1 MRVALYIAK
10 RYLFAKKSKNVVHFV
25 SLASMI
31 GVAVGTAALVLV
43 LSVFNG
49 FEQLILSLYNSFDP
63 PIKVSVL
70 EGKVSDFSE
79 AKMYLDEKNILY
91 SEVLEEKVLLRYQEK
106 EYIAT
111 LKGVD
116 DNFKRIN
123 SIDSL
128 LIAGEYMD
136 VYDSKNTAI
145 VGQGVAYYL
154 SMRIGN
160 AFQQLQVYVPDRE
173 KNNLLRPENSF
184 IQKSILPV
192 GIFTIQ
198 SDFDAEY
205 VIAPISFIR
214 DILNR
219 EGQSSSLEI
228 KCSDAEMAVIQADL
242 KQILGSQFEVKNR
255 FEQHAFL
262 YKILSSEKL
271 AVFLILT
278 FILIIATFNIIGSL
292 TMLLIEKKKDI
303 ELLFNLGANRR
314 LIKNIFFYE
323 GVLTTALGAVIG
335 LFFGLLVAYLQIYFG
350 IVKMG
355 EGSFVVDSYPV
366 VVEFVDVVL
375 VLVVVLAIGSL
386 ASLIP
391 SSQLSKKL
399 L

>member
-1 MRVALYIAK
+1 
-10 RYLFAKKSKNVVHFV
+10 
-25 SLASMI
+25 MI

-70 EGKVSDFSE
+70 EGKVSDFEE
-79 AKMYLDEKNILY
+79 AKAYLNEHNILY

-116 DNFKRIN
+116 DNFKLIN
-123 SIDSL
+123 SVDSM

-136 VYDSKNTAI
+136 VYESKNTAI

-160 AFQQLQVYVPDRE
+160 AFDQLQVYVPDRE
-173 KNNLLRPENSF
+173 KNNLLRPEESF
-184 IQKSILPV
+184 IQKSIVPV
-192 GIFTIQ
+192 GVFNIQ
-198 SDFDAEY
+198 ADFDAEY

-214 DILNR
+214 EILNR

-228 KCSDAEMAVIQADL
+228 RCSDSEIESVQADL
-242 KQILGSQFEVKNR
+242 QEVLRSQFTVKSR

-303 ELLFNLGANRR
+303 ELLSNLGASRL

-323 GVLTTALGAVIG
+323 GLLTTALGAIIG
-335 LFFGLLVAYLQIYFG
+335 LVFGLAIAYVQIYFG
-350 IVKMG
+350 VVKMG
-355 EGSFVVDSYPV
+355 NGSFVVDSYPV
-366 VVEFVDVVL
+366 VVEAID
-375 VLVVVLAIGSL
+375 VLVVLSVVMGIGSI
-386 ASLIP
+386 ASIIP
-391 SSQLSKKL
+391 SRQLSKQL

>member
-70 EGKVSDFSE
+70 EGKVSDFEE
-79 AKMYLDEKNILY
+79 AKAYLNEHNILY

-116 DNFKRIN
+116 DNFKLIN
-123 SIDSL
+123 SLNSM

-136 VYDSKNTAI
+136 VYESNNTAI

-160 AFQQLQVYVPDRE
+160 AFDQLQVYIPDRE
-173 KNNLLRPENSF
+173 KNNLLRPEESF
-184 IQKSILPV
+184 IQKSIVPV
-192 GIFTIQ
+192 GVFNIQ
-198 SDFDAEY
+198 ADFDAEY

-214 DILNR
+214 EILNR

-228 KCSDAEMAVIQADL
+228 RCSDSEIESIQANL
-242 KQILGSQFEVKNR
+242 QEVLGSQFTVKSR

-303 ELLFNLGANRR
+303 ELLSNLGASRV

-323 GVLTTALGAVIG
+323 GLLTTALGAIIG
-335 LFFGLLVAYLQIYFG
+335 LVFGLAIAYVQIYFG
-350 IVKMG
+350 VVKMG
-355 EGSFVVDSYPV
+355 NGSFVVDSYPV
-366 VVEFVDVVL
+366 VVEAIDVLV
-375 VLVVVLAIGSL
+375 VLVVVMGIGSI
-386 ASLIP
+386 ASIIP
-391 SSQLSKKL
+391 SRQLSKQL

>member
-1 MRVALYIAK
+1 LRVAFYIAK

-70 EGKVSDFSE
+70 EGKVSDFEE
-79 AKMYLDEKNILY
+79 AKAYLNEHNILY

-116 DNFKRIN
+116 DNFKLIN
-123 SIDSL
+123 SVDSM

-136 VYDSKNTAI
+136 VYESKNTAI

-160 AFQQLQVYVPDRE
+160 AFDQLQVYVPDRE
-173 KNNLLRPENSF
+173 KNNLLRPEESF
-184 IQKSILPV
+184 IQKSIVPV
-192 GIFTIQ
+192 GVFNIQ
-198 SDFDAEY
+198 ADFDAEY

-214 DILNR
+214 EILNR

-228 KCSDAEMAVIQADL
+228 RCSDSEIENVQADL
-242 KQILGSQFEVKNR
+242 QKVLGSQFTVKSR

-303 ELLFNLGANRR
+303 ELLSNLGASRA

-323 GVLTTALGAVIG
+323 GLLTTALGAIIG
-335 LFFGLLVAYLQIYFG
+335 LVFGLAIAYVQIYFG
-350 IVKMG
+350 VVKMG
-355 EGSFVVDSYPV
+355 NGSFVVDSYPV
-366 VVEFVDVVL
+366 VVEAID
-375 VLVVVLAIGSL
+375 VLVVLAVVMGIGSI
-386 ASLIP
+386 ASIIP
-391 SSQLSKKL
+391 SRQLSKQL

>member
-1 MRVALYIAK
+1 LRVALYIAK

-25 SLASMI
+25 SLVSMM
-31 GVAVGTAALVLV
+31 GVAVGTAALILV

-70 EGKVSDFSE
+70 EGKVADFSE
-79 AKMYLDEKNILY
+79 AKAYLDDNSILY
-91 SEVLEEKVLLRYQEK
+91 SEVLEEKVLLRYQDK

-116 DNFKRIN
+116 ENFKTIN

-128 LIAGEYMD
+128 LVAGDYMD
-136 VYDSKNTAI
+136 VYESKQTAI

-160 AFQQLQVYVPDRE
+160 AFEQLQVYVPDRE
-173 KNNLLRPENSF
+173 KNNLLRAEESF

-192 GIFTIQ
+192 GVFSIQ

-219 EGQSSSLEI
+219 AGQSSSIEI
-228 KCSDAEMAVIQADL
+228 KCSDSDMPKIQADL
-242 KQILGSQFEVKNR
+242 EAMLGSGFEVKNR

-262 YKILSSEKL
+262 YKILSSERL

-303 ELLFNLGANRR
+303 ELLSNLGASPA

-323 GVLTTALGAVIG
+323 GLLTTALGALSG
-335 LFFGLLVAYLQIYFG
+335 LFLGLLIAYAQIYFG

-355 EGSFVVDSYPV
+355 NGSFVVDSYPV
-366 VVEFVDVVL
+366 VVEALDVVL
-375 VLVVVLAIGSL
+375 VLAVVMAIGSV

-391 SSQLSKKL
+391 SRQISKQLL
-399 L
+399 

>member
-1 MRVALYIAK
+1 
-10 RYLFAKKSKNVVHFV
+10 LFAKKSKNVVHFV

-70 EGKVSDFSE
+70 EGKVSDFEE
-79 AKMYLDEKNILY
+79 AKAYLNEHNILY

-116 DNFKRIN
+116 DNFKLIN
-123 SIDSL
+123 SVDSM

-136 VYDSKNTAI
+136 VYESKNTAI

-160 AFQQLQVYVPDRE
+160 AFDQLQVYVPDRE
-173 KNNLLRPENSF
+173 KNNLLRPEESF
-184 IQKSILPV
+184 IQKSIVPV
-192 GIFTIQ
+192 GVFNIQ
-198 SDFDAEY
+198 ADFDAEY

-214 DILNR
+214 EILNR

-228 KCSDAEMAVIQADL
+228 RCSDSEIESVQADL
-242 KQILGSQFEVKNR
+242 QEVLGSQFTVKSR

-303 ELLFNLGANRR
+303 ELLSNLGASRL

-323 GVLTTALGAVIG
+323 GLLTTALGAIIG
-335 LFFGLLVAYLQIYFG
+335 LVFGLAIAYVQIYFG
-350 IVKMG
+350 VVKMG
-355 EGSFVVDSYPV
+355 NGSFVVDSYPV
-366 VVEFVDVVL
+366 VVEAIDVLL
-375 VLVVVLAIGSL
+375 VLAVVMGIGSI
-386 ASLIP
+386 ASIIP
-391 SSQLSKKL
+391 SRQLSKQL

>member
-10 RYLFAKKSKNVVHFV
+10 RYLFAKKSKNIVHFV

-70 EGKVSDFSE
+70 EGKVSDFTE
-79 AKMYLDEKNILY
+79 AKAYLDENNILY

-116 DNFKRIN
+116 DNFKSIN

-128 LIAGEYMD
+128 LISGEYID
-136 VYDSKNTAI
+136 VYESKNTAI

-160 AFQQLQVYVPDRE
+160 AFEQLQVYVPDRE
-173 KNNLLRPENSF
+173 KNNLLRPEESF

-192 GIFTIQ
+192 GVFTIQ

-205 VIAPISFIR
+205 VITPIAFIR

-228 KCSDAEMAVIQADL
+228 RCCDSEMAVIQADL
-242 KQILGSQFEVKNR
+242 KNILGSGFEVKNR

-303 ELLFNLGANRR
+303 ELLFNLGANRT

-323 GVLTTALGAVIG
+323 GLLTTALGAVIG
-335 LFFGLLVAYLQIYFG
+335 LCIGLLIAYLQIYFG

-355 EGSFVVDSYPV
+355 SGSFVVDSYPV
-366 VVEFVDVVL
+366 VVEFVDLAL

-386 ASLIP
+386 ASIIP
-391 SSQLSKKL
+391 SRQLSKQL

>member
-10 RYLFAKKSKNVVHFV
+10 RYLFAKKSKNIVHFV

-70 EGKVSDFSE
+70 EGKVSDFTE
-79 AKMYLDEKNILY
+79 AKAYLDENNILY

-116 DNFKRIN
+116 DNFKSIN

-128 LIAGEYMD
+128 LISGEYID
-136 VYDSKNTAI
+136 VYESKNTAI

-160 AFQQLQVYVPDRE
+160 AFEQLQVYVPDRE
-173 KNNLLRPENSF
+173 KNNLLRPEESF

-192 GIFTIQ
+192 GVFTIQ

-205 VIAPISFIR
+205 VIAPIAFIR

-228 KCSDAEMAVIQADL
+228 SCSDSEMAVIQDDL
-242 KQILGSQFEVKNR
+242 KNILGSGFEVKNR

-303 ELLFNLGANRR
+303 ELLSNLGASRS

-323 GVLTTALGAVIG
+323 GLLTTALGAVIG
-335 LFFGLLVAYLQIYFG
+335 LCIGLLIAYLQIYFG

-355 EGSFVVDSYPV
+355 TGSFVVDSYPV
-366 VVEFVDVVL
+366 VVEFVDLAL

-386 ASLIP
+386 ASIIP
-391 SSQLSKKL
+391 SRQLSKQL